1 MTTRPIIFIDGPDNV
16 GKGTQISLLRKWLI
30 NIPFTILN
38 IDPPSGQNLDEK
50 ETYGILAT
58 KNMLGSVFASWE
70 RGIPCIVDRCHYT
83 EYAYSILRNT
93 HKIETILK
101 LEKELSPAHS
111 DVLGI
116 IFVDKV
122 ENIVAR
128 DDGNSIYST
137 EDTHNIQNIINRFSE
152 IADASSF
159 DCKVVSITGKSIE
172 EVQAEVK
179 KIVSDKFNF

>member
-1 MTTRPIIFIDGPDNV
+1 MNTRPIIFIDGPDNV
-16 GKGTQISLLRKWLI
+16 GKGTQISLLRKWLTE
-30 NIPFTILN
+30 IPFSILN
-38 IDPPSGQNLDEK
+38 LDPPVGSDLNKK
-50 ETYGILAT
+50 ESYGIQAA
-58 KNMLGSVFASWE
+58 KNQLGSVLASWE
-70 RGIPCIVDRCHYT
+70 KDIPCIVDRCHYT

-93 HKIETILK
+93 HEIQTILE
-101 LEKELSPAHS
+101 LEKELSPACS

-137 EDTHNIQNIINRFSE
+137 EDTQNIQNIINRFSE

-159 DCKVVSITGKSIE
+159 DCKVISITGKTIE
-172 EVQAEVK
+172 EVRAEVK
-179 KIVSDKFNF
+179 KNVSDKFNF